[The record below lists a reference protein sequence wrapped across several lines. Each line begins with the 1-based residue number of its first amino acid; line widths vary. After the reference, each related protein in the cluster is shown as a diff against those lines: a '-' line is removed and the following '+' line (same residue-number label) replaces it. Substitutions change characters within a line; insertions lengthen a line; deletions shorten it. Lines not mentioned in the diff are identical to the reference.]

1 MLFKIKVQIKRSTKM
16 LTMFHDLLAARLV
29 DSEDPTLHGQGRV
42 EVLYNGTWGTLCADD
57 WDLTDATVVCRELG
71 FQRAGKTYKTEDG
84 IRGKIWFD
92 KVQCTGNESLLSE
105 CLHNL
110 RKKENCE
117 SRKAACAIC
126 STGR

>member
-1 MLFKIKVQIKRSTKM
+1 M
-16 LTMFHDLLAARLV
+16 LTIFRDLLAARLV

-57 WDLTDATVVCRELG
+57 WDLTDATVVCRQLG
-71 FQRAGKTYKTEDG
+71 FQRAVKTYKTEDR

-92 KVQCTGNESLLSE
+92 KVQCTGNESLLTE